1 MLTPEI
7 SIPIYA
13 QIPSG
18 ILIFAIGL
26 YSWLKIKKKENF
38 IFFLLAI
45 TQTVFAYGA
54 VALFY
59 SCGNDS
65 LTMFIDRIFLYPF
78 CIMMPI
84 LVYHFSF
91 EFCGIK
97 AKWQK
102 FALYG
107 GYVWSVVLVVW
118 SQFDSFISGAYHY
131 RWGCHTQ
138 ARFGN
143 HFYVALIIIYVLLA
157 IYNLYKVWR
166 DKNVDALKRGQA
178 VYIMIGFFIFS
189 LAGFTLLWA
198 YGYGIYP
205 LSYLALPLFII
216 VIAYA
221 ITRYR
226 LMDISFIFRQST
238 IYLIT
243 ISLFLL
249 GLYLVIIVS
258 AWYLKIAVHWNL
270 VTAAFFASVLMLV
283 MFDRTRDF
291 IAKIAN
297 RYFFSEAVD
306 YQEVT
311 NDLTKQL
318 AKEIDLKKSL
328 QIIKDA
334 LVKKM
339 KLGGVKI
346 ILFDKKIPVTE
357 SLEKVGFNSG
367 TSGFLIK
374 YYFNEKGMAVEQELN
389 FILDTTKDKEKKG
402 QLERLREDM
411 KKIKVSI
418 CLPLVVG
425 EEHIG
430 LIFLG
435 DKPSASAYT
444 KEDLEALSILE
455 SQASIAIANA
465 MLYQEVRDY
474 SLNLKKKVSEQT
486 KDIREKNENLKKLL
500 EMRSEF
506 LNITSHQLRTPVS
519 VIKGTLSMLIEGRLP
534 EKDQKHLL
542 ETAYDK
548 AKKLTDIVN
557 DILLASEMKSDK
569 FNVEMERV
577 QLKDVVQEVYDDKVE
592 DAKNKGIELKLDLPN
607 ATISDVLSNTK
618 YLKQVIYNLI
628 NNALQ
633 YTLNG
638 SITVQVEEKTK
649 TVLLR
654 VIDTGIGIPKE
665 SLPKL
670 FQRFSRAPNAVATF
684 TDGSGLGLFIIKE
697 IIDSHKGAKVYVEST
712 ELGKGT
718 TFTIELP
725 KTKSI

>member
-1 MLTPEI
+1 MPEI

-26 YSWLKIKKKENF
+26 YSWLKVRKKENF

-59 SCGNDS
+59 SCGNDK
-65 LTMFIDRIFLYPF
+65 LTTFIDRIFLYPF

-84 LVYHFSF
+84 LVYHFSI
-91 EFCGIK
+91 EFCEIK
-97 AKWQK
+97 IRWQK
-102 FALYG
+102 AALYF
-107 GYVWSVVLVVW
+107 GYAWSAALVVW
-118 SQFDSFISGAYHY
+118 SQFDSFISGIYHY

-138 ARFGN
+138 GHLGN
-143 HFYVALIIIYVLLA
+143 HFYILLIISYVILA
-157 IYNLYKVWR
+157 IFNLYNVWR
-166 DKNVDALKRGQA
+166 DKKNDALKRSQA

-198 YGYGIYP
+198 YGIGIYP
-205 LSYLALPLFII
+205 WSYLTLPLFII
-216 VIAYA
+216 IIAYA

-249 GLYLVIIVS
+249 VLYFVLIIT
-258 AWYLKIAVHWNL
+258 AWYLQISIHWNL
-270 VTAAFFASVLMLV
+270 VTAAFLASILMLS
-283 MFDRTRDF
+283 MFDIVRNF
-291 IAKIAN
+291 IARLVG
-297 RYFFSEAVD
+297 RYFFSEVVD
-306 YQEVT
+306 YQEVI
-311 NDLTKQL
+311 NDLTTQL
-318 AKEIDLKKSL
+318 AREIDLKKNL

-334 LVKKM
+334 LTKKM
-339 KLGGVKI
+339 KLGGVRI
-346 ILFDKKIPVTE
+346 VLFDKKLHTVE
-357 SLEKVGFNSG
+357 SLVKAGFS
-367 TSGFLIK
+367 SDVSHFLLRD
-374 YYFNEKGMAVEQELN
+374 FLLEKGMVIEQELG
-389 FILDTTKDKEKKG
+389 FILETEKDNEK
-402 QLERLREDM
+402 R
-411 KKIKVSI
+411 KKIGILKENMKRIKASV
-418 CLPLVVG
+418 CLVLMVG
-425 EEHIG
+425 DEYIG
-430 LIFLG
+430 LILLG
-435 DKPSASAYT
+435 SKLSASAYT
-444 KEDLEALSILE
+444 KEDMQALSVFS

-474 SLNLKKKVSEQT
+474 SLNLKRKVNEQT
-486 KDIREKNENLKKLL
+486 KDIREKNEHLKKLL

-519 VIKGTLSMLIEGRLP
+519 VIKGTLSMLREGRLP
-534 EKDQKHLL
+534 EKDREHLL

-548 AKKLTDIVN
+548 SVKLTDVVN

-569 FNVEMERV
+569 FKIDMERV
-577 QLKDVVQEVYDDKVE
+577 QLAEVVQEVYEDKKE
-592 DAKNKGIELKLDLPN
+592 EAQNKGLELKLDLPS
-607 ATISDVLSNTK
+607 TKIGEVLSNAK

-633 YTLNG
+633 YTLKG
-638 SITVQVEEKTK
+638 SIIVKIEEGNDII
-649 TVLLR
+649 LLR

-718 TFTIELP
+718 TFTVELP
-725 KTKSI
+725 KAKSI